1 MKWIIEKANEIREKY
16 GIDDLELL
24 ASQLGAKVVEEPLGR
39 IIKECYIKDLE
50 VIIIDP
56 NLHPYKKRHLI
67 AHGLAHH
74 LFHKESKVNYFLE
87 DKDNS
92 FNNWMVKEHEKE
104 AEVFAAYLLI
114 PEDKLNVLMN
124 EGWLENSS
132 DPILELA
139 EEFQVSKNFMRKRLI
154 LKRLFENNDKI
165 KVNNYEIENC
175 NN

>member
-1 MKWIIEKANEIREKY
+1 
-16 GIDDLELL
+16 
-24 ASQLGAKVVEEPLGR
+24 
-39 IIKECYIKDLE
+39 
-50 VIIIDP
+50 
-56 NLHPYKKRHLI
+56 LI